1 MLVVTIGIGV
11 DYAGLNFGS
20 SNSKKGPTQAEKDK
34 QSGSGITSEL
44 RNVLGTF
51 DMKVD
56 VFGLLSGNFNIEP
69 SGKFGLMVGSMEVDV
84 PNAVNVTATGIRVNY
99 DPDYVEGSEENGPGA
114 QKLVEVTN
122 AVITFPSLNLQGVM
136 KNLVVRTN
144 GFSLGE
150 ANVCYGCLD
159 GDTGT
164 ALNSDGSAATGKPAI
179 KIGSILE
186 FDDIRIGVEDFDVTF
201 GEDFVFKGKI
211 YIASGGAKFLPGKA
225 VSGSLKDGSDSDT
238 EAFRA
243 GMEFGDDGKVKAF
256 EFDVDTLELKLSSL
270 VTLSATD
277 FKLNTGAEDDQNLV
291 SFGSAAAQVKVGSLL
306 LSGQATS
313 FAILGNGDFKPGK
326 GFGLIIGV
334 GSATGKAFKWPSFIP
349 IRITEIGIQWDD
361 IEEDPTDF
369 SIILSAELT
378 EIKGI
383 KGLEFSGAIRG
394 IKISPQLLLEGKNP
408 IVDIESIGVG
418 VEGKMF
424 GGEVAGALIGGI
436 LKLDSSSNIIGALD
450 TVTEVDQRVFF
461 VGVEGKFSM
470 KGIGGFGIRFAL
482 SELGPLSVLIN
493 ADVPVLLEPTSGLT
507 ISDFYSRSR
516 IL

>member
-1 MLVVTIGIGV
+1 MNDLSENIF
-11 DYAGLNFGS
+11 DGLSLDTDLGDTNFG
-20 SNSKKGPTQAEKDK
+20 
-34 QSGSGITSEL
+34 
-44 RNVLGTF
+44 
-51 DMKVD
+51 
-56 VFGLLSGNFNIEP
+56 
-69 SGKFGLMVGSMEVDV
+69 
-84 PNAVNVTATGIRVNY
+84 
-99 DPDYVEGSEENGPGA
+99 
-114 QKLVEVTN
+114 
-122 AVITFPSLNLQGVM
+122 
-136 KNLVVRTN
+136 
-144 GFSLGE
+144 
-150 ANVCYGCLD
+150 
-159 GDTGT
+159 DT
-164 ALNSDGSAATGKPAI
+164 I
-179 KIGSILE
+179 
-186 FDDIRIGVEDFDVTF
+186 F

-424 GGEVAGALIGGI
+424 GGEVAA
-436 LKLDSSSNIIGALD
+436 
-450 TVTEVDQRVFF
+450 RHF
-461 VGVEGKFSM
+461 V
-470 KGIGGFGIRFAL
+470 
-482 SELGPLSVLIN
+482 
-493 ADVPVLLEPTSGLT
+493 
-507 ISDFYSRSR
+507 
-516 IL
+516 